1 MWYNGAMNAEHSID
15 KDELISLEK
24 AARIC
29 GLSRAAL
36 RRYAWQ
42 GKLKARKIANVW
54 VTTLADVENYLEGRQ
69 RKRELRKRPRD

>member
-1 MWYNGAMNAEHSID
+1 MTNDRVSQ
-15 KDELISLEK
+15 KDELISLEE

-29 GLSRAAL
+29 GLSPASL

-54 VTTLADVENYLEGRQ
+54 VTTLADVEEYLENRQ
-69 RKRELRKRPRD
+69 RKRRPRRHI